1 MAIFFTVRPG
11 VLLKAP
17 VRIARDQAI
26 QTRASVEAHCA
37 VERKILE
44 EIELAIPYCQ
54 HANGRS
60 LQSLVVPQPRRIT
73 PALHREWLLQTI
85 VAVSHIYSHDIAHSA
100 TLRASNILLHDME
113 IRMRRRGGPKRM

>member
-54 HANGRS
+54 VRP
-60 LQSLVVPQPRRIT
+60 LLQPREASALMMQTSWMVRRVSDRSPLSARQRQESAVLGR
-73 PALHREWLLQTI
+73 PAAPKNHTGPPSGM
-85 VAVSHIYSHDIAHSA
+85 VAADHCGRVAH
-100 TLRASNILLHDME
+100 L
-113 IRMRRRGGPKRM
+113 